1 VTRTDSATRPVG
13 GDQIFSERDLSSRT
27 KYTVQYDDLVLA
39 AIFATMATGAGIGV
53 LTPLALPTAVTLAG
67 VTAALRIAHG
77 LFVRG
82 PVDGPEDL
90 TDEVE
95 ALN

>member
-1 VTRTDSATRPVG
+1 MS
-13 GDQIFSERDLSSRT
+13 
-27 KYTVQYDDLVLA
+27 YTWQYYDLVLV
-39 AIFATMATGAGIGV
+39 AIFATMALGAGVGV
-53 LTPLALPTAVTLAG
+53 LTPIETSTAVTAAG
-67 VTAALRIAHG
+67 LLAALLVGHG

-82 PVDGPEDL
+82 PVDGPGDL

>member
-1 VTRTDSATRPVG
+1 MN
-13 GDQIFSERDLSSRT
+13 
-27 KYTVQYDDLVLA
+27 YTVQYYDLVLV

-53 LTPLALPTAVTLAG
+53 LTSLALPTAVTIAG
-67 VTAALRIAHG
+67 VTAALLIAHG
-77 LFVRG
+77 LFVNG

>member
-1 VTRTDSATRPVG
+1 MS
-13 GDQIFSERDLSSRT
+13 
-27 KYTVQYDDLVLA
+27 YTVQYYDLVLV
-39 AIFATMATGAGIGV
+39 AIFATMAVGTGIGV

-67 VTAALRIAHG
+67 VAAALLIAHG

-82 PVDGPEDL
+82 PVDGAEDL

-95 ALN
+95 TLN

>member
-1 VTRTDSATRPVG
+1 MD
-13 GDQIFSERDLSSRT
+13 
-27 KYTVQYDDLVLA
+27 YTVQYYDLVLV

-53 LTPLALPTAVTLAG
+53 LTSLALPTAVTIAG
-67 VTAALRIAHG
+67 VAAALLIAHG

-82 PVDGPEDL
+82 PVDAPEDL